1 MCVSVVV
8 LVLEV
13 IVVFILLFGGREN
26 KTEMQRK
33 SKVPIYPFGSG
44 PSGLFLLGEQS
55 NQQVAN
61 RQYHWWFPAAPWDSL
76 VARFWKCQCL
86 LSFLIT
92 MSVVILL
99 TNTERLL
106 HPAHV
111 SGFQL
116 STFSAR
122 HRHFSIWYNLISD
135 VSKVNLSK
143 KSCMVY

>member
-61 RQYHWWFPAAPWDSL
+61 RQYH
-76 VARFWKCQCL
+76 
-86 LSFLIT
+86 
-92 MSVVILL
+92 
-99 TNTERLL
+99 
-106 HPAHV
+106 
-111 SGFQL
+111 
-116 STFSAR
+116 
-122 HRHFSIWYNLISD
+122 
-135 VSKVNLSK
+135 
-143 KSCMVY
+143 